1 MHPNYAYACACAYA
15 LVMGSPSYSR
25 STTAGVVYFNENPRT
40 IMDGAYSTMFDTN
53 ISGVR
58 HVLYAA

>member
-1 MHPNYAYACACAYA
+1 MHPNCAYA
-15 LVMGSPSYSR
+15 LVKGSPLYSR
-25 STTAGVVYFNENPRT
+25 STTDVWYTSTN
-40 IMDGAYSTMFDTN
+40 MDGAYSTMFDTN